1 MIENKRT
8 VIISYSG
15 VYELCLRF
23 FTIFEAEE
31 LIKYLKSINPNI
43 IEIKFHRLIKK
54 SLLKKHRFGE
64 FGRRTFP
71 NICYKFKFV
80 NEGQHFLDL
89 LNTENIGK
97 LINILIKL
105 NYNVETMGGLK
116 IDLMDITGNDT
127 FLKTFYTFITY

>member
-1 MIENKRT
+1 MMENKRT
-8 VIISYSG
+8 VIISYNG
-15 VYELCLRF
+15 EYELCLRF

-43 IEIKFHRLIKK
+43 IETKFHRLIKK

-64 FGRRTFP
+64 FSRTLP
-71 NICYKFKFV
+71 TICYKFKFGKG
-80 NEGQHFLDL
+80 EHSLDL

-97 LINILIKL
+97 LRNILIKL

-116 IDLMDITGNDT
+116 IDLMDITGNYM
-127 FLKTFYTFITY
+127 FLKTFYTFII

>member
-8 VIISYSG
+8 VIISYNG
-15 VYELCLRF
+15 VYELYLRF

-43 IEIKFHRLIKK
+43 IETKFHRLIKK

-64 FGRRTFP
+64 FGRTFP
-71 NICYKFKFV
+71 TICYKFKFA
-80 NEGQHFLDL
+80 NGEHFLDL

-97 LINILIKL
+97 LRNILIKL
-105 NYNVETMGGLK
+105 NYNVETIGGLK

-127 FLKTFYTFITY
+127 FLKTFYSFIT